1 MRILLVDD
9 SEPLRTC
16 VARLLEGRG
25 FEVRQ
30 VADGGAALDCL
41 AEFRPEL
48 VLTDL
53 RMPGLDGL
61 GLLLRL
67 RAMPD
72 WDTVPV
78 VVMSAGAS
86 GEAEREVRRAGAA
99 EFLAKPVDCDTLL
112 GHIDGYIARV
122 PGVTR
127 PDSNC

>member
-16 VARLLEGRG
+16 VARLLKGRG

-30 VADGGAALDCL
+30 VADGVAALDCL
-41 AEFRPEL
+41 AEFDPEL

-61 GLLLRL
+61 GLLRRL

-72 WDTVPV
+72 WDAVPV

-86 GEAEREVRRAGAA
+86 AEAEREVRRAGAA
-99 EFLAKPVDCDTLL
+99 EFLAKPVDSDTLL
-112 GHIDGYIARV
+112 GHIDSY
-122 PGVTR
+122 
-127 PDSNC
+127 C